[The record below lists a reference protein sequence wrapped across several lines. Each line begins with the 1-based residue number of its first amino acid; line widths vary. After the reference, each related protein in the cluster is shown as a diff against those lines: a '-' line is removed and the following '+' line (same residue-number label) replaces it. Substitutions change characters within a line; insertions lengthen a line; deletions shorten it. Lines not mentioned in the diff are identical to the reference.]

1 MTSSSPSPVESALR
15 CPHCGSSVPFGQ
27 RYCPECGV
35 DLLLAADLIFRQ
47 RLTEVRAPTPAS
59 PTSAEELV
67 PRLGDAL
74 IHAGMLNQEQ
84 LERAL
89 AAQSD
94 AAAHGRPVRLGEVLL
109 EQGIL
114 THGDLDRVVAQQIA
128 RLQSALQA
136 ANLTLEERVRERT
149 AELTRALERLSEL
162 NQLKANFVANISH
175 ELRTPLAHIVG
186 YVELFGEQMLGPLT
200 AEQTKAI
207 EVMQRASLR
216 LQLLI
221 EDLIQFAGASQGAI
235 SLHLTP
241 AMPAELVQEAFE
253 RVAAHAA
260 SQGPQVVIESGPT
273 LPPVRVDRQKIVWV
287 LSQLL
292 DNAIKFTIP
301 PGRVTLRTALNA
313 SFVLFEVSDTG
324 IGIPQARLGEIFEPF
339 HQLDGSANRKYS
351 GTGLGLALARQIVE
365 AHGAR
370 LEVRSQEGVG
380 SVFGFELPVR
390 AAAQDSPG
398 GEPAPSA
405 ADPRKDRAKT
415 KRPGK
420 ERHADLHGSK
430 GQVLHGRDSQA
441 VRRGQDS
448 NPDPSHRRPPAR
460 PPRRSRQR

>member
-1 MTSSSPSPVESALR
+1 MTSSSPPPVESDLR

-47 RLTEVRAPTPAS
+47 RLTEVRAPPPAS
-59 PTSAEELV
+59 PSSAEELV

-74 IHAGMLNQEQ
+74 IHAGLLNQEQ
-84 LERAL
+84 LELAL
-89 AAQSD
+89 ARQSES
-94 AAAHGRPVRLGEVLL
+94 AARGHPVRLGEVLL

-128 RLQSALQA
+128 RLQIALQA

-186 YVELFGEQMLGPLT
+186 YVELFGEQVLGPLT
-200 AEQTKAI
+200 PDQGKAM
-207 EVMQRASLR
+207 EVMQRASQR
-216 LQLLI
+216 LQVLI

-235 SLHLTP
+235 SLHLATAP
-241 AMPAELVQEAFE
+241 PAELVQEACE
-253 RVAAHAA
+253 KAAAHAA
-260 SQGPQVVIESGPT
+260 PQGPQVVVDSAQG
-273 LPPVRVDRQKIVWV
+273 LPLVRVDRQKIVWV

-292 DNAIKFTIP
+292 DNAIKFTRP

-313 SFVLFEVSDTG
+313 SFVLFEVTDTG

-351 GTGLGLALARQIVE
+351 GTGLGLALARQIIE
-365 AHGAR
+365 AHGAH

-380 SVFGFELPVR
+380 SVFGFELPIHP
-390 AAAQDSPG
+390 AASDAPTR
-398 GEPAPSA
+398 EPAPPA
-405 ADPRKDRAKT
+405 AA
-415 KRPGK
+415 
-420 ERHADLHGSK
+420 GSHK
-430 GQVLHGRDSQA
+430 G
-441 VRRGQDS
+441 RG
-448 NPDPSHRRPPAR
+448 
-460 PPRRSRQR
+460 

>member
-1 MTSSSPSPVESALR
+1 MTSSSPSPVESDLR

-47 RLTEVRAPTPAS
+47 RLSEVRVPPPAS
-59 PTSAEELV
+59 PASAEELV

-74 IHAGMLNQEQ
+74 IHAGMLTQEQ

-89 AAQSD
+89 AAQSES
-94 AAAHGRPVRLGEVLL
+94 AARGRLVRLGEVLL

-114 THGDLDRVVAQQIA
+114 SHGDLDRVVAQQIA

-136 ANLTLEERVRERT
+136 ANLTLEERVGERT

-186 YVELFGEQMLGPLT
+186 YVELFSEQMLGPMT
-200 AEQTKAI
+200 PDQVKAV
-207 EVMQRASLR
+207 EVMQRASQR

-221 EDLIQFAGASQGAI
+221 EDLIQFAGASHAAI
-235 SLHLTP
+235 SLHLTM
-241 AMPAELVQEAFE
+241 ALPAELVQEASQK
-253 RVAAHAA
+253 AAVHAA
-260 SQGPQVVIESGPT
+260 TQGLQVIIESPAA
-273 LPPVRVDRQKIVWV
+273 LPSVRVDRQKIVWV

-292 DNAIKFTIP
+292 DNAVKFTRS
-301 PGRVTLRTALNA
+301 PGRVTLRTVLNA

-339 HQLDGSANRKYS
+339 HQLDGSANRKFS
-351 GTGLGLALARQIVE
+351 GTGLGLALARQIIE
-365 AHGAR
+365 AHGAH

-390 AAAQDSPG
+390 ADAPDASAGQ
-398 GEPAPSA
+398 PAPSA
-405 ADPRKDRAKT
+405 ADPRKDRAGRD
-415 KRPGK
+415 RPGE

-441 VRRGQDS
+441 VRRGQDP
-448 NPDPSHRRPPAR
+448 NPDASHRRPPAR